1 MTSSSIAGVPAAT
14 PVEQK
19 PGAAAE
25 APERP
30 AWRTRLA
37 QRPATVYAGAILLL
51 IIAAAAF
58 APMLTAEDPLDQVLD
73 RRLQS
78 PRLVDA
84 AGTHLLGTD
93 HLGRDVA
100 SRLLF
105 GARVSLIIGLVTVVL
120 SGTAGTGLGLWAGF
134 RGGLVDE
141 TVMRLVDV
149 QNTFPFIVLAI
160 AIVAVFGPKLPV
172 LILTLAIWGW
182 ASYARVVRAEV
193 LSLKEREYVVAAR
206 AAGAGEWRILTRH
219 LLPGLLPTL
228 IVLST
233 FQVAQMIIAESSLS
247 FLGLGVQPPT
257 PTWGSMLA
265 DGRGHLDDAWW
276 IATFP
281 ALAIMATVLAIN
293 ILGDALRDVTDPRMG
308 Q

>member
-1 MTSSSIAGVPAAT
+1 VGF
-14 PVEQK
+14 
-19 PGAAAE
+19 
-25 APERP
+25 
-30 AWRTRLA
+30 
-37 QRPATVYAGAILLL
+37 AGAIVGLVIL
-51 IIAAAAF
+51 AAAF
-58 APMLTAEDPLDQVLD
+58 APVLTAEDPLDQVLD
-73 RRLQS
+73 RRLQ
-78 PRLVDA
+78 PPAVGGATGAHR
-84 AGTHLLGTD
+84 LGTD

-105 GARVSLIIGLVTVVL
+105 GARVSLVIGLVTVAL
-120 SGTAGTGLGLWAGF
+120 SGTAGTALGLWAGF
-134 RGGLVDE
+134 RGGLADE
-141 TVMRLVDV
+141 TVMRLVDI
-149 QNTFPFIVLAI
+149 QTTFPFIVLAI

-172 LILTLAIWGW
+172 LIVTLAIWGW

-193 LSLKEREYVVAAR
+193 LTLKEREFVVAAR
-206 AAGAGEWRILTRH
+206 AAGAGEVRILTHH
-219 LLPGLLPTL
+219 LLPALLPTL

-281 ALAIMATVLAIN
+281 ALAIMVTVLAIN

-308 Q
+308 E